1 MDLNLKELLQIV
13 VVPATGGL
21 VTLLWPHVQ
30 ASYKSR
36 KFTQLIARELREVEP
51 FPEGYV
57 AGSSWSAHAKKVY
70 LHQKIFRD
78 PSQNRDFL
86 LTIDPTLAYN
96 VSQLWESLANG
107 DSIQWLRCV
116 DQLTKMHDL
125 NKVAKKDPN
134 AKLSRTNKRSETDK
148 PSTTDKLT
156 ANYKKWERLIQQHD
170 DASGRSSA

>member
-1 MDLNLKELLQIV
+1 MQIV

-51 FPEGYV
+51 FPKGCV
-57 AGSSWSAHAKKVY
+57 ASSSWSAHAKKVY

-86 LTIDPTLAYN
+86 LTIDPDLAYN

-107 DSIQWLRCV
+107 DSIQWLHYL
-116 DQLTKMHDL
+116 DQLTKMHYL
-125 NKVAKKDPN
+125 NKVAKKDPKD
-134 AKLSRTNKRSETDK
+134 KLSTTDKRSEPDK
-148 PSTTDKLT
+148 PSTTDKL
-156 ANYKKWERLIQQHD
+156 AENYKEWARLIQQYD
-170 DASGRSSA
+170 DSSGRSAA

>member
-51 FPEGYV
+51 FPEGCV
-57 AGSSWSAHAKKVY
+57 AGSSWPAHAKKVY

-86 LTIDPTLAYN
+86 LTIDPALAYN

-107 DSIQWLRCV
+107 DSIQWLHYL
-116 DQLTKMHDL
+116 DQLRKMHDL

-134 AKLSRTNKRSETDK
+134 AKLSRTNKRTETDK
-148 PSTTDKLT
+148 PSTTDKRA
-156 ANYKKWERLIQQHD
+156 ANYKKWERLIQQYD
-170 DASGRSSA
+170 DASGRSAA